1 MNLEGYATSSVSI
14 ALSWEEPQVTN
25 GKISKYIITFVE
37 VYLQIFYNVIIINNY
52 VLFNLKF
59 QFFWIFYLKGDN
71 EEITR
76 ETTSTMHDL
85 IDLVPYTEYSIK
97 VQAVNENGPGVFS
110 RDIVVRTYSAQPTQ
124 PPHNV
129 TVEPVSPTVRILEF
143 RIIK

>member
-59 QFFWIFYLKGDN
+59 QFF
-71 EEITR
+71 
-76 ETTSTMHDL
+76 
-85 IDLVPYTEYSIK
+85 
-97 VQAVNENGPGVFS
+97 
-110 RDIVVRTYSAQPTQ
+110 
-124 PPHNV
+124 
-129 TVEPVSPTVRILEF
+129 
-143 RIIK
+143 

>member
-1 MNLEGYATSSVSI
+1 M
-14 ALSWEEPQVTN
+14 
-25 GKISKYIITFVE
+25 
-37 VYLQIFYNVIIINNY
+37 
-52 VLFNLKF
+52 
-59 QFFWIFYLKGDN
+59 
-71 EEITR
+71 R

-129 TVEPVSPTVRILEF
+129 TVEPVSPTVRITYFKISYNQIFLISF
-143 RIIK
+143 HYFFMFIF